1 MNNYF
6 ESDME
11 RWNYLLSEINEVYH
25 NANVK
30 LGVSDGAMDVLY
42 TIGTLGDR
50 CPLSDVTRLCGSSR
64 KTIHS
69 AVKKLEK
76 EGFLR
81 LEAKNG
87 REKLICLTEAG
98 EVLME
103 KTARKMIAVE
113 NDILS
118 EWEQEEREEYLRLLQ
133 KYLNDLKCRVNKI

>member
-6 ESDME
+6 GSDME

-42 TIGTLGDR
+42 TLGTLGDR

-81 LEAKNG
+81 LEAKNR
-87 REKLICLTEAG
+87 REKLLCLTEAG

-113 NDILS
+113 NDILN
-118 EWEQEEREEYLRLLQ
+118 EWGQEEREEYLRLLQ